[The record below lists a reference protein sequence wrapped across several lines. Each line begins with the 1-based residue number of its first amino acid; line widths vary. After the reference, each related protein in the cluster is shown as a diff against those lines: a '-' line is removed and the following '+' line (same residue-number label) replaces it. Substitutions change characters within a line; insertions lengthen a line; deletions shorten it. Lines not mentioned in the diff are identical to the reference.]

1 MRRTLAAA
9 ALALTVAL
17 STSACGNDD
26 DANALP
32 EAGTSS
38 PSASP
43 RASATAS
50 WSATAKPQRP
60 QDEKSPEGAQEFT
73 RFAADTVLYM
83 MATGDAP
90 ALTAISDLSSCE
102 TCKLWADN
110 HDNGKIEKLMIGSA
124 APTYT
129 PAGKPVV
136 NDDVFYKVKLA
147 MDIPEGKSVRR
158 DNSRKPEK
166 VKAATDLPFEAD
178 LQWKDDAWV
187 LMRFDMG

>member
-1 MRRTLAAA
+1 MRKTAAW
-9 ALALTVAL
+9 LALVLATTTVAGCGGDDAEPSARE
-17 STSACGNDD
+17 STSAT
-26 DANALP
+26 P
-32 EAGTSS
+32 TS
-38 PSASP
+38 A
-43 RASATAS
+43 ATTPA

>member
-32 EAGTSS
+32 EAGASS

-43 RASATAS
+43 SATATPS

-60 QDEKSPEGAQEFT
+60 QDEQSPEGAVAFT
-73 RFAADTVLYM
+73 QFAADTVLYM

-90 ALTAISDLSSCE
+90 ALAEISDLSTCTS
-102 TCKLWADN
+102 CKLWSDN
-110 HDNGKIEKLMIGSA
+110 HDDGKIVKLMIGTG

-129 PAGKPVV
+129 TVGKPTVT
-136 NDDVFYKVKLA
+136 DDVFYNVKLA
-147 MDIPEGKSVRR
+147 MDIPAGKSVRR
-158 DNSRKPEK
+158 DNEKKAEK
-166 VKAATDLPFEAD
+166 VKAVKDLPFAAD
-178 LQWKDDAWV
+178 LQWKDDKWL